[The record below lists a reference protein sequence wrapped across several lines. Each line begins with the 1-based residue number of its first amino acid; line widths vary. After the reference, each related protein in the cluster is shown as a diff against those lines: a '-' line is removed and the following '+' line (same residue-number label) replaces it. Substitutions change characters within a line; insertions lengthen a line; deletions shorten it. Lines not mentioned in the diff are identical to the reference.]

1 MHPHMLIGIVLHTTL
16 LAIVGY
22 ALLFSASKA
31 EGLVALIGRV
41 LGIWVFILAILSVV
55 AAIAMPMFGGGHTD
69 QDHRYMM
76 MLNHSGP
83 PGMQP
88 PPPGAFHPP
97 PPPPGEQPP
106 PPAPPKP

>member
-1 MHPHMLIGIVLHTTL
+1 MHHMLIGIVLHTTL

-22 ALLFSASKA
+22 ALLWSASKA

-55 AAIAMPMFGGGHTD
+55 AIVLMPKFAGGPFGPGGPGMM
-69 QDHRYMM
+69 HRW
-76 MLNHSGP
+76 GP
-83 PGMQP
+83 PPGMMQP
-88 PPPGAFHPP
+88 PPPPP
-97 PPPPGEQPP
+97 ADQ

>member
-1 MHPHMLIGIVLHTTL
+1 MHHMLIGIVLHTTL

-22 ALLFSASKA
+22 ALLWSASKA

-55 AAIAMPMFGGGHTD
+55 AVVAGPMLGMDMGHGPGM
-69 QDHRYMM
+69 HRWGPPP
-76 MLNHSGP
+76 GP

-88 PPPGAFHPP
+88 PPPPLGDQPP
-97 PPPPGEQPP
+97 PPP
-106 PPAPPKP
+106 KP